1 MIAKTLL
8 GVIAGA
14 GVTAVL
20 TPVLNTWI
28 FGTDPGSFLH
38 VLEKGMFKNI
48 TSPLPI
54 IYIKSEGCLING
66 TLEIMSQYCQG
77 PHQLSTILTTTSLQ
91 Y

>member
-1 MIAKTLL
+1 MVDPDNTLIAKTLL

-38 VLEKGMFKNI
+38 VLEEGMQCSINTNLHDIYGNHFDQNFK
-48 TSPLPI
+48 
-54 IYIKSEGCLING
+54 KS
-66 TLEIMSQYCQG
+66 
-77 PHQLSTILTTTSLQ
+77 
-91 Y
+91 

>member
-38 VLEKGMFKNI
+38 VLEKGMFKNTI
-48 TSPLPI
+48 SPLPI
-54 IYIKSEGCLING
+54 IFIKSE
-66 TLEIMSQYCQG
+66 
-77 PHQLSTILTTTSLQ
+77 
-91 Y
+91 